1 MDPSKIQGA
10 LNKAY
15 PKAKLFH
22 HANFATIMASVDDD
36 ANSVDNT
43 MNKMDELMPQALIL
57 GGISHS
63 DLANMRL
70 GDFAY
75 VHSPANHL

>member
-1 MDPSKIQGA
+1 MGA
-10 LNKAY
+10 Y
-15 PKAKLFH
+15 
-22 HANFATIMASVDDD
+22 DDD

-63 DLANMRL
+63 DLAHFRL
-70 GDFAY
+70 GDLAY
-75 VHSPANHL
+75 LHSPTS